1 MGNVSVKAE
10 LLAELGREW
19 AKIERTCYNLS
30 EPAMVTPG
38 VQGEWSV
45 KDVLAHLSAWEKY
58 LLDRLGYVLTGQ
70 QPHYPVMTSWDD
82 VHRFN
87 AQVYAENRDRPLTSV
102 IIEFRSLY
110 QGVVTVIEALSDEQL
125 NRPYTYDFPDD
136 HLTLLQ
142 LIRANTYE
150 HYREHCEAAQ
160 SIGDSHD
167 RDA

>member
-1 MGNVSVKAE
+1 MGDVSVKDE

-19 AKIERTCYNLS
+19 AKIERTCAGLG
-30 EPAMVTPG
+30 EAGMLAAG
-38 VQGEWSV
+38 VEAEWTV

-70 QPHYPVMTSWDD
+70 QPRYPVMTSWDD

-136 HLTLLQ
+136 SLTLLQ

-150 HYREHCEAAQ
+150 HYREHCEAVQ
-160 SIGDSHD
+160 RTGVSHD